1 LGTGHKVTDWDA
13 LLAQDR
19 EHVWHPYGGLPGA
32 TAALPVVSAQGVRL
46 RLADGR
52 ELIDGM
58 SSWWCAVHGY
68 RHPVLDQAIADQLG
82 KMAHVM
88 FGGLTHEPAV
98 RLAER
103 LVQITPAG
111 LERVFF
117 ADSGSVA
124 VEVAIKMCLQYQRA
138 VGRPERSRLLT
149 VRGGYH
155 GDTFG
160 AMGVA
165 DPVGGMH
172 SLFTGILPE
181 HLFADRPPDDLRASV
196 GGSETSG
203 AGGTSGGKG
212 TAGGTVSRDGSAFAQ
227 DERWQ
232 RWAAQVRE
240 LAARHAHELAGVIVE
255 PVAQGAG
262 GMRFHSPACVR
273 LLREVCDEHG
283 MLLVTDE
290 IATGFGRTGAL
301 FACEHAQVS
310 PDVMCVGKALT
321 GGYMTLAAT
330 LCTPH
335 VASAI
340 SEGEGGGLM
349 HGPTYMAN
357 PLACAVALASLDL
370 LATGEWRPRVDR
382 IEQGLRVGLQPAR
395 ELPGVSNVRVLGA
408 IGVVQLERDVDV
420 AAATAAA
427 IERGV
432 WLRPFRDLVYT
443 MPPYVISDEDLA
455 VVTEAVVDAARAGT
469 STAPRA
475 GRQRVTRGRRGP
487 GP

>member
-1 LGTGHKVTDWDA
+1 M
-13 LLAQDR
+13 
-19 EHVWHPYGGLPGA
+19 WHPYGGLPA
-32 TAALPVVSAQGVRL
+32 ASAALPVVSAEGVRL

-68 RHPVLDQAIADQLG
+68 CHPALDKAVEDQLG
-82 KMAHVM
+82 RMAHVM

-103 LVQITPAG
+103 LVQMTPEG

-138 VGRPERSRLLT
+138 AGRPERSRLLT

-160 AMGVA
+160 AMAVC

-172 SLFTGILPE
+172 SLFTGILPK
-181 HLFADRPPDDLRASV
+181 HLFADRPPDGFDAPQ
-196 GGSETSG
+196 
-203 AGGTSGGKG
+203 
-212 TAGGTVSRDGSAFAQ
+212 DGHW
-227 DERWQ
+227 E
-232 RWAAQVRE
+232 RWAAQVCELATLHSNE
-240 LAARHAHELAGVIVE
+240 LAAVIVE

-283 MLLVTDE
+283 LLFVADE

-301 FACEHAQVS
+301 FACEHAGVS

-330 LCTPH
+330 LCTAE

-370 LATGEWRPRVDR
+370 LATEEWRTQVKR
-382 IEQGLRVGLQPAR
+382 IEQGLRTGLESAR
-395 ELPGVSNVRVLGA
+395 ELPSVSDVRVLGA
-408 IGVVQLERDVDV
+408 IGVVQLEEEVDV
-420 AAATAAA
+420 ATATAASV
-427 IERGV
+427 ERGV
-432 WLRPFRDLVYT
+432 WLRPFRDLVYA
-443 MPPYVISDEDLA
+443 MPPYVISDKDLA
-455 VVTEAVVDAARAGT
+455 VVTTAMVDAARVG
-469 STAPRA
+469 
-475 GRQRVTRGRRGP
+475 GRSLANRTPSGSKHRRVPPDSKSVAVRRLTG
-487 GP
+487 